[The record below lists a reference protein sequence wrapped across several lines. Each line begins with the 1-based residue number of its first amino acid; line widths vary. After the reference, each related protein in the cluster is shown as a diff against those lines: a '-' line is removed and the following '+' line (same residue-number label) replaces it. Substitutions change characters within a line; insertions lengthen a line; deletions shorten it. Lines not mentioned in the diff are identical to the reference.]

1 MTALI
6 PSVKYKILGY
16 KLEEYA
22 LSLADLGWPDCD
34 MDAPDFLV
42 AASMIKKGDISGA
55 IEFAGKLDTDPREY
69 ILYGILKDFESEVED
84 LERRRERLMAYET
97 FE

>member
-22 LSLADLGWPDCD
+22 LSLADLGWPGCD

-55 IEFAGKLDTDPREY
+55 IEFAGKLDPDPREY

-84 LERRRERLMAYET
+84 LERRRERLMAYER